1 MPEMAVPFVDMQA
14 RIAPIRDELL
24 EACARVIDSG
34 VFVMGPET
42 EALECEFAAYCG
54 VGHAIAVANGTAAL
68 QLALMAL
75 GIGAGDE
82 VITVANTFIA
92 TAEAITA
99 VGATPVFVDIDPV
112 TYVMDPAAFEDA
124 ITPRT
129 RAVIPVHLYGLLA
142 DMAAIGA
149 IARRH
154 NLRVIEDACQAH
166 GARRDGVM
174 AGAWGDIG
182 CFSLYPA
189 KNLGTI
195 GEGGLAVTNDAAL
208 AARMRSL
215 RSHGE
220 LTRYH
225 HTEPGWNLRLSELL
239 SAAAR
244 IELRRLDGWNA
255 GRHQVASWYREALTG
270 LPLQLPAAC
279 EGEEHV
285 FHLYVVQ
292 AEDRDDVRTALAARG
307 IGTGVHYPV
316 PLHLQPAYAALGVG
330 PGDLPVT
337 SAAAPRLLS
346 LPMFP
351 EMKHEQV
358 AAVAEALAAVLRTR
372 EGVPAYARR

>member
-1 MPEMAVPFVDMQA
+1 
-14 RIAPIRDELL
+14 
-24 EACARVIDSG
+24 EA
-34 VFVMGPET
+34 
-42 EALECEFAAYCG
+42 EFAAYCG
-54 VGHAIAVANGTAAL
+54 VGHAVAVANGTAAL
-68 QLALMAL
+68 QLALLAL
-75 GIGAGDE
+75 GIGPGDE

-99 VGATPVFVDIDPV
+99 AGATPVFVDVDPA
-112 TYVMDPAAFEDA
+112 TYVMAPDAMENA

-129 RAVIPVHLYGLLA
+129 RAVIPVHLYGLLT
-142 DMAAIGA
+142 DMTAINA
-149 IARRH
+149 VARRY

-166 GARRDGVM
+166 GARRDGIA
-174 AGAWGDIG
+174 AGAAGDIG

-225 HTEPGWNLRLSELL
+225 HAEPGWNLRLSELL

-255 GRHQVASWYREALTG
+255 QRRQVASWYREALAG
-270 LPLQLPAAC
+270 LPLQLPPAC
-279 EGEEHV
+279 EAEEHV

-292 AEDRDDVRTALAARG
+292 AEDRDGLRAALGARG

-330 PGDLPVT
+330 PEQLPIT
-337 SAAAPRLLS
+337 TAAAPRLLS
-346 LPMFP
+346 LPMYP
-351 EMKHEQV
+351 EMTREQV
-358 AAVAEALAAVLRTR
+358 ATVAGALAAMLRV
-372 EGVPAYARR
+372 GVPA